1 MGEKVNLTH
10 GHIGATL
17 TKLALPIMGTSFVQ
31 MTYNLTDMFW
41 VGKLGSNSVAAVGT
55 AGFFSWFSFSLILLS
70 KIGAEVFVAQ
80 YLGKE
85 DEEGAQSYARS
96 AIHLN
101 MILATIYGVF
111 LLVMKHQ
118 LIGFF
123 NLGDSEVIGLAT
135 GYLSIIAAGV
145 LFSFINPV
153 LTAIFNGSGNSRTPF
168 LINLTGLVLN
178 MILDPLFIYG
188 VGPLKPMGVFG
199 AGYATVLAQ
208 VIVTFIFIFIMAT
221 SKDSFFKI
229 NIFKKIDLSRI
240 KYIIKLGIPVGIQ
253 NGLFSIIGMIL
264 ARIISVYGPE
274 AIAAQKLGS
283 QIESISWM
291 TASGYSTAISAFV
304 GQNFGGKKYDR
315 IMKGY
320 FAGLR
325 LMSFIGI
332 FAMILLYFF
341 AVPLFRI
348 FLDDPV
354 TLQMGASYLMIIAF
368 SQWFATLEISN
379 QGAFNGLGKTIYP
392 SVVGVVF
399 NVLRIPMAYLFSQNF
414 GLGLDGVWWAITISS
429 IFKGLVLFGLF
440 YMIVI
445 RKFRKTGEII

>member
-80 YLGKE
+80 HLGKE

-101 MILATIYGVF
+101 MILATLYGVF
-111 LLVMKHQ
+111 LLMMRHQ
-118 LIGFF
+118 LISFF

-304 GQNFGGKKYDR
+304 GQNFGGKKYGR

>member
-80 YLGKE
+80 HLGKE

-101 MILATIYGVF
+101 MILATLYGVF
-111 LLVMKHQ
+111 LLMMRHQ
-118 LIGFF
+118 LISFF

>member
-1 MGEKVNLTH
+1 MNKELSYMGEKVNLTH

-80 YLGKE
+80 HLGKE
-85 DEEGAQSYARS
+85 DEEGAKNYARS

-101 MILATIYGVF
+101 MFLAVLYGA
-111 LLVMKHQ
+111 L
-118 LIGFF
+118 
-123 NLGDSEVIGLAT
+123 
-135 GYLSIIAAGV
+135 GV

-153 LTAIFNGSGNSRTPF
+153 FTAIFNGSGNSRTPF
-168 LINLTGLVLN
+168 LINLTGLGLN
-178 MILDPLFIYG
+178 MILDPVFIHG
-188 VGPLKPMGVFG
+188 FGPLKPMGVYG

-208 VIVTFIFIFIMAT
+208 VIVTVIFIIIMAT

-229 NIFKKIDLSRI
+229 NIFKRIDLARI
-240 KYIIKLGIPVGIQ
+240 KIIIKLGIPVGIQ
-253 NGLFSIIGMIL
+253 NGLFSIIGMVL
-264 ARIISVYGPE
+264 ARIISVYGSE

-304 GQNFGGKKYDR
+304 GQNYGGKKYDR

-320 FAGLR
+320 FSGLR

-332 FAMILLYFF
+332 FAMALLYFF
-341 AVPLFRI
+341 AVPLFTI
-348 FLDDPV
+348 FIKDPITV
-354 TLQMGASYLMIIAF
+354 EMGASYLMIIAF

-379 QGAFNGLGKTIYP
+379 QGAFNGLGKTFYP
-392 SVVGVVF
+392 SVVGIVF
-399 NVLRIPMAYLFSQNF
+399 NLLRIPMAYFFSQDL
-414 GLGLDGVWWAITISS
+414 GLGLDGVWWAITVSS
-429 IFKGLVLFGLF
+429 IFKGLVLFAFF
-440 YMIVI
+440 YIVVI
-445 RKFRKTGEII
+445 RKYRKTGEIS